1 MSVDQKSA
9 IIDIGS
15 NSVRLVVY
23 GGPPRAPFAIFNE
36 KVLAGLGRDFKPGGV
51 LSAEPMKMALRALA
65 RFRHLLDM
73 MHVDDVQVVATAA
86 VREAM
91 NGDDFIQ
98 DIAKLGFSPIVL
110 SGEEEAEAAGFGV
123 LSTMPE
129 ANGIAGDLGGGSLE
143 LIRICNGDVEGRI
156 SLPFGSLR
164 IPALRSK
171 GPGALNREL
180 ARSLKGL
187 DWIHD
192 AKGLPFYAVGG
203 SWRSL
208 ARLHMHR
215 VGYPLPILAGY
226 EMPQT
231 AAARLLRMSARLDKS
246 VAKKIPTLSSSRI
259 AGLNDAASLLL
270 AVTRELGASTIVTCS
285 SGLREGLLF
294 RRLPKN
300 IRQRDP
306 LLEDAQAE
314 GRRQGRFDE
323 HGHEIFN
330 WIAPLFEG
338 EARADARLRHAACL
352 LGDVAWQA
360 NPEYRAERGAEMAL
374 QGAWTGASHRDRVL
388 LACALHATFGGGEAM
403 PGVIRALASDEEV
416 AMARSWGLAIRLAQ
430 RWSGGTAEA
439 LHHGKLTR
447 TSDAITLTI
456 APSHAVLGSDQVQ
469 RRLKALAQALGVS
482 HSVKVR
488 PLQVASRNG

>member
-23 GGPPRAPFAIFNE
+23 GGPPRAPFIMFNE
-36 KVLAGLGRDFKPGGV
+36 KVLAGLGRDFKPGGR
-51 LSAEPMKMALRALA
+51 LSKSSTDLALRALA

-73 MHVDDVQVVATAA
+73 MDIPDVQVVATAA
-86 VREAM
+86 VREAA
-91 NGDDFIQ
+91 NGQDFLQ
-98 DIAKLGFSPIVL
+98 DIAKLGFAPLVL
-110 SGEEEAEAAGFGV
+110 SGEVEAEAAGFGV
-123 LSTMPE
+123 LSTIPD

-143 LIRICNGDVEGRI
+143 LIRICNGDVQGRI

-164 IPALRSK
+164 IPALRAK
-171 GPGALNREL
+171 GPGALSREL
-180 ARSLKGL
+180 RQFLRGL
-187 DWIHD
+187 DWIRD
-192 AKGLPFYAVGG
+192 AKDLPFYMVGG
-203 SWRSL
+203 SWRAL

-226 EMPQT
+226 EMPQS
-231 AAARLLRMSARLDKS
+231 AAARLVRMTAQLDKS
-246 VAKKIPTLSSSRI
+246 VAKKIPTLSASRI
-259 AGLNDAASLLL
+259 AGLNDAASLLF
-270 AVTRELGASTIVTCS
+270 AVTRELGSSKITTCA

-294 RRLPKN
+294 RRLPID

-323 HGHEIFN
+323 HGHEIHS

-338 EARADARLRHAACL
+338 EASKDARLRHAACL

-374 QGAWTGASHRDRVL
+374 QGLWTGASHRDRIL
-388 LACALHATFGGGEAM
+388 LACALHATFGGGE
-403 PGVIRALASDEEV
+403 PLPKVIAPLASVEEL

-439 LHHGKLTR
+439 LRHAKLTR
-447 TSDAITLTI
+447 TQDAISLNI

-469 RRLKALAQALGVS
+469 RRLKALAQSLGVS
-482 HSVKVR
+482 HLMKVT
-488 PLQVASRNG
+488 PL

>member
-1 MSVDQKSA
+1 MSVEQKSA

-51 LSAEPMKMALRALA
+51 LSAASTKQALRALA
-65 RFRHLLDM
+65 RFRHLLEM
-73 MHVDDVQVVATAA
+73 MEVQDVQVVATAA
-86 VREAM
+86 VREAA
-91 NGDDFIQ
+91 NGQDFLKEITK
-98 DIAKLGFSPIVL
+98 IGFSPLVL
-110 SGEEEAEAAGFGV
+110 SGEEEAEAAGYGV

-129 ANGIAGDLGGGSLE
+129 ADGIAGDLGGGSLE
-143 LIRICNGDVEGRI
+143 LIRICNGEVHGRI

-164 IPALRSK
+164 IPALRAK
-171 GPGALNREL
+171 GPGALGREL
-180 ARSLKGL
+180 GRILRSL
-187 DWIHD
+187 DWVGD
-192 AKGLPFYAVGG
+192 AKGLPFYMVGG
-203 SWRSL
+203 SWRAL

-215 VGYPLPILAGY
+215 VGYPLPIMAGY
-226 EMPQT
+226 EMPQA
-231 AAARLLRMSARLDKS
+231 AAARLVRMTAQLDKS

-259 AGLNDAASLLL
+259 AGLNDAASLLF
-270 AVTRELGASTIVTCS
+270 AVTRELGSSTIVTCA

-294 RRLPKN
+294 RRLPLD

-306 LLEDAQAE
+306 LLEDAQSE

-360 NPEYRAERGAEMAL
+360 NPEYRAERGAEIAL
-374 QGAWTGASHRDRVL
+374 QGNWTGASHRDRAL
-388 LACALHATFGGGEAM
+388 LACALFATFGGGDARPEAVK
-403 PGVIRALASDEEV
+403 PLVSAGEL

-439 LHHGKLTR
+439 LHHGQLSR
-447 TSDAITLTI
+447 MGDAITLSI
-456 APSHAVLGSDQVQ
+456 SPSHAVLGSDQVQ
-469 RRLKALAQALGVS
+469 RRLKALAQSLGVS
-482 HSVKVR
+482 HSMKVR
-488 PLQVASRNG
+488 PL